1 MGCCFTK
8 CTWPSIAERLSA
20 QDPTLTELR
29 LDDQHVKP
37 PGAKLVAEALK
48 SNMTVQ
54 VLTLSGNNINDEGT
68 IYLGDMLKTNKVL
81 KELDMC
87 SNWCTEIK
95 PLADAFRINNTLE
108 VVNLGS
114 NPFGD
119 DGAKHLSEGLKKNT
133 SITELHINAC
143 WIGSDGARGLGEALQ
158 SNNTLKILK
167 ANNNAMGD
175 TGATALIAAFKDTG
189 DSPYNTALIDL
200 DVSWNWM
207 DDELLEELKRCTAK
221 NRTVADGRTEVTASN
236 NPKAWSEQL
245 GVSSDY
251 ICGDG
256 EFLSDA
262 LSKASY
268 VAFLQHQEKNKTG
281 EEPEFPID
289 PDDPSFLDIADVFA
303 KGDQAYGFSQTC
315 PRDLQPHCSLVDA
328 FWQKFPGRANKAT
341 HFLSWVHRANAS

>member
-1 MGCCFTK
+1 MLG
-8 CTWPSIAERLSA
+8 
-20 QDPTLTELR
+20 
-29 LDDQHVKP
+29 
-37 PGAKLVAEALK
+37 EALQ
-48 SNMTVQ
+48 S
-54 VLTLSGNNINDEGT
+54 
-68 IYLGDMLKTNKVL
+68 
-81 KELDMC
+81 
-87 SNWCTEIK
+87 
-95 PLADAFRINNTLE
+95 NNTLE